1 MTETKQPV
9 NEPEMKGWL
18 HKWTNYIKGYQ
29 KRWFILSNGVLSY
42 YRYCIYLSNY
52 LRNITVTDMQLLDRN
67 QAEMAHTCRGS
78 IRLQGA
84 MIHTED
90 TCHFVISNAGTNT
103 FHLRAG
109 TEVERQRWVTALEL
123 AKTKAVK
130 ACDSGKFC

>member
-1 MTETKQPV
+1 MEYSHITGIEKNKYYLLCEGALISQFFQPF
-9 NEPEMKGWL
+9 WL
-18 HKWTNYIKGYQ
+18 
-29 KRWFILSNGVLSY
+29 RS
-42 YRYCIYLSNY
+42 
-52 LRNITVTDMQLLDRN
+52 

-130 ACDSGKFC
+130 VSDSGNCWHFSLKTIVFSLFVCWSLYRVHE

>member
-1 MTETKQPV
+1 M
-9 NEPEMKGWL
+9 
-18 HKWTNYIKGYQ
+18 
-29 KRWFILSNGVLSY
+29 VL
-42 YRYCIYLSNY
+42 
-52 LRNITVTDMQLLDRN
+52 QL
-67 QAEMAHTCRGS
+67 ACVVSHTCRGS

-130 ACDSGKFC
+130 ACDSGNFFLFILDYNYSYHFFIDLFTEYMSNTGKSIRVLVFVAVLFISRHDMYAC

>member
-1 MTETKQPV
+1 MEYSHITG
-9 NEPEMKGWL
+9 N
-18 HKWTNYIKGYQ
+18 GY
-29 KRWFILSNGVLSY
+29 FSFCMMS
-42 YRYCIYLSNY
+42 C
-52 LRNITVTDMQLLDRN
+52 TATDMHLFCRS

-130 ACDSGKFC
+130 ACDSGNLFFLIYDFS

>member
-1 MTETKQPV
+1 MV
-9 NEPEMKGWL
+9 
-18 HKWTNYIKGYQ
+18 
-29 KRWFILSNGVLSY
+29 
-42 YRYCIYLSNY
+42 
-52 LRNITVTDMQLLDRN
+52 
-67 QAEMAHTCRGS
+67 HTCRGS

-130 ACDSGKFC
+130 ASDSGTFLQYFYVFILFI

>member
-1 MTETKQPV
+1 MEYSHITGIENNKYYLLCEGALISQFFQPF
-9 NEPEMKGWL
+9 WL
-18 HKWTNYIKGYQ
+18 
-29 KRWFILSNGVLSY
+29 RS
-42 YRYCIYLSNY
+42 
-52 LRNITVTDMQLLDRN
+52 
-67 QAEMAHTCRGS
+67 QAEMAHNCRGS

-130 ACDSGKFC
+130 VSDSGNCWHFSLKTIVFSLFVCWSLYRVHE

>member
-1 MTETKQPV
+1 MLV
-9 NEPEMKGWL
+9 
-18 HKWTNYIKGYQ
+18 
-29 KRWFILSNGVLSY
+29 
-42 YRYCIYLSNY
+42 C
-52 LRNITVTDMQLLDRN
+52 LRS

-103 FHLRAG
+103 FHLRAS

-130 ACDSGKFC
+130 SSDSGNSFNCSTKSNVSL